1 VYKFSPSAIPQ
12 NLRYMPAHLIEAMLM
27 LVVGLA
33 ALVWIIVQAVR
44 QRSAVA
50 ELAAGVAPD
59 AATRRDLAVG
69 LALAAS
75 WAAVWVLYAAYT
87 WTAFPGLSTLASVRF
102 YVPAMAAIALLG
114 AWLITRLPR
123 RESLAARRPALCW
136 WCRCSAWASGPSTT
150 RSSGCTSSSRG
161 PPRSETV
168 QLVPPGRAVRRRP
181 RRPSKRREG
190 WGRPVAVQLRERG

>member
-1 VYKFSPSAIPQ
+1 MYKFSPSA
-12 NLRYMPAHLIEAMLM
+12 MPAHLIEAMPM
-27 LVVGLA
+27 LVLGLA
-33 ALVWIIVQAVR
+33 ALVWIIVQAMR

-75 WAAVWVLYAAYT
+75 WAAVWILYAAYT
-87 WTAFPGLSTLASVRF
+87 WTAFPGLSALASVRF

-123 RESLAARRPALCW
+123 
-136 WCRCSAWASGPSTT
+136 
-150 RSSGCTSSSRG
+150 
-161 PPRSETV
+161 
-168 QLVPPGRAVRRRP
+168 
-181 RRPSKRREG
+181 
-190 WGRPVAVQLRERG
+190 